1 MMPRQTNR
9 IRTALSYAVAAAL
22 KTGAHRALIV
32 RMLAAR
38 LLGRHTAGGL
48 GWVEAAL
55 RRRPLVTLVL
65 VVRLLIR
72 GLTVLRID
80 KQIIARRCL
89 GARALIIRRLYDFDF
104 ITIFCV
110 APRIIG
116 LVGVVVRESA
126 DPHRG
131 VKRRQHRH
139 EDAHGRTHNDEARSV
154 RCVPDAARV
163 NVAPAPALED
173 KRSAGHRAH
182 IAATAGIVVVV
193 AVALVEM
200 LGTMLGTRASM

>member
-1 MMPRQTNR
+1 MLPRQTNR

-48 GWVEAAL
+48 GRVEPGL
-55 RRRPLVTLVL
+55 RRCPLVTLVL

-72 GLTVLRID
+72 GLTVVRID

-89 GARALIIRRLYDFDF
+89 GARTLIIRRLYDF

-110 APRIIG
+110 APRIVS

-139 EDAHGRTHNDEARSV
+139 EDARWPHRTPLRRLSSYLTVRYSRAHPGRRRWRAGNWRPS
-154 RCVPDAARV
+154 
-163 NVAPAPALED
+163 APARRPGAD
-173 KRSAGHRAH
+173 RSRP
-182 IAATAGIVVVV
+182 
-193 AVALVEM
+193 
-200 LGTMLGTRASM
+200 RCASPGRWQRH